1 MYTDYIIGDGDTTSF
16 KEVQASKPYGDL
28 LIQKLECVG
37 HVQKRLG
44 TTIPDKNIWRKCS
57 ISAKKP
63 HHNRMK
69 TTAYDLSSR
78 SKSFGLG

>member
-44 TTIPDKNIWRKCS
+44 TTIPDKIYGENAQYQQK
-57 ISAKKP
+57 
-63 HHNRMK
+63 NR
-69 TTAYDLSSR
+69 TTTE
-78 SKSFGLG
+78 